1 MIELGALATVAVD
14 WISFLTEMGMK
25 LLSSRERYVDLI
37 VASPPRRQRDDGLSA
52 LVVEHLDPAFE
63 VPPSRRRDD
72 CRAAVVVEVGVVV
85 VYAFVSTAV
94 FFSLLD
100 MSFREGR
107 GDRTRTN

>member
-14 WISFLTEMGMK
+14 WISFRTEMGMK

-85 VYAFVSTAV
+85 VDAFVSTAV